1 MSHVTKYYISEVL
14 EEVCQRLGGISEHV
28 FPEHRPAAAGKQVD
42 DFIVVSLPVS
52 IEDQNAYQK
61 TTLRIEIAVRNRS
74 QGVAHTKKLQEMLDG
89 VTGEFPI
96 VTERFSAVRPLLV
109 LKGDDGL
116 GFTIWNIQA
125 KLIVNTTDSYEQEN

>member
-14 EEVCQRLGGISEHV
+14 EEVCQRLGGISMKSSICS
-28 FPEHRPAAAGKQVD
+28 AAAGKQMD

-89 VTGEFPI
+89 VAGKFPI
-96 VTERFSAVRPLLV
+96 VTERFSAFQPLLV

>member
-28 FPEHRPAAAGKQVD
+28 FPEHRPAAAGKQMD

-89 VTGEFPI
+89 VTG
-96 VTERFSAVRPLLV
+96 
-109 LKGDDGL
+109 
-116 GFTIWNIQA
+116 
-125 KLIVNTTDSYEQEN
+125 

>member
-1 MSHVTKYYISEVL
+1 MSHVTRYYIKEVL
-14 EEVCQRLGGISEHV
+14 EEVCQRLSNISGHV
-28 FPEHRPAAAGKQVD
+28 FPEHRPSATGEQMN

-52 IEDQNAYQK
+52 IEDQNAWQK
-61 TTLRIEIAVRNRS
+61 TTLRIEIAARNRI

-89 VTGEFPI
+89 VTGKFPI
-96 VTERFSAVRPLLV
+96 VTERFSAVRPLPV

-125 KLIVNTTDSYEQEN
+125 RLIVNTTDSYEQEN

>member
-1 MSHVTKYYISEVL
+1 MSHVRKYYISEVL

-28 FPEHRPAAAGKQVD
+28 FPEHRPAAAGKQMD
-42 DFIVVSLPVS
+42 DFIPVS

-89 VTGEFPI
+89 VAGKFPI
-96 VTERFSAVRPLLV
+96 VTERFSAFQPLLV